1 MKKIIALG
9 AALVAPSLALAH
21 GKWLVPDY
29 QTVIATEHG
38 KIPFYT
44 LGSPAVWA
52 WIGFAVITVLVAAFL
67 HKRIPDWA
75 WFTRF
80 AHTNKRYIDQLAQLI
95 LGVFLVATALF
106 WNVVIVPAEV
116 VNSPILVTLKY
127 AQVLIGTMFIIHL
140 WPRYASIG
148 LIILTSVVSITYG
161 WDTILENT
169 VLFTL
174 ALYFYLKHT
183 AVSGVWAVMQ
193 KYAIDIVRIGTGISL
208 ITLACTEKLLYPELG
223 LQFLA
228 LHHWNFMQPLF
239 PWFSNELFVLST
251 GFAEMLFGIVFI
263 FGFVTRINTIVIALF
278 FAVSVSTML
287 YQASIWEVE
296 DFVVYCAAVLLL
308 FFSHGRA
315 TLPEMLSGKGKKKGK
330 K

>member
-1 MKKIIALG
+1 MKKIIARL
-9 AALVAPSLALAH
+9 AALIAPSLALAH
-21 GKWLVPDY
+21 GKWLVPNY
-29 QTVIATEHG
+29 QEVIATQHG
-38 KIPFYT
+38 TYPFYT
-44 LGSPAVWA
+44 LRSFEVWA
-52 WIGFAVITVLVAAFL
+52 WIAFSTITVLVAAFL
-67 HKRIPDWA
+67 HKHIPDWKRL
-75 WFTRF
+75 TEF
-80 AHTNKRYIDQLAQLI
+80 AHRNKRYIDQLAQFI
-95 LGVFLVATALF
+95 LGVFLVATAIF
-106 WNVVIVPAEV
+106 WNVVIAPIDV

-127 AQVLIGTMFIIHL
+127 AQVVIGTMFIIHL

-148 LIILTSVVSITYG
+148 LIILTAVVSITYG
-161 WDTILENT
+161 FDTVLENT
-169 VLFTL
+169 VLFSL
-174 ALYFYLKHT
+174 ALYFYLMHT
-183 AVSGVWAVMQ
+183 SVKGIWATLQ

-223 LQFLA
+223 MQFLA
-228 LHHWNFMQPLF
+228 LHDWNFMQPIF

-287 YQASIWEVE
+287 FQASIWEVE

-315 TLPEMLSGKGKKKGK
+315 TLPELLSGKGRKK
-330 K
+330 